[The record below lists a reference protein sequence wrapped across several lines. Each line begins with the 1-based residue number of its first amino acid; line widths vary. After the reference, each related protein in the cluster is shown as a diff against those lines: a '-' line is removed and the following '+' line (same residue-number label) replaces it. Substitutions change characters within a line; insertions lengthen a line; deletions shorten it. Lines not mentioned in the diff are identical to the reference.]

1 SFDGAYVNYRH
12 LAVLCDTMSNRGH
25 LMAIS
30 RHGVNKAD
38 HGPLMKCSFEETVE
52 MLMEAAMFG
61 QVDHCRGVS
70 ENLILGQLP
79 NIGTNEFDIL
89 VDTNCLQEAK
99 PTYEK

>member
-1 SFDGAYVNYRH
+1 MRKKLHDEVKAVISFDGAYVNYRH

-30 RHGVNKAD
+30 RHGVNRAD

-61 QVDHCRGVS
+61 QVEKS
-70 ENLILGQLP
+70 SL
-79 NIGTNEFDIL
+79 TDIF
-89 VDTNCLQEAK
+89 N
-99 PTYEK
+99 